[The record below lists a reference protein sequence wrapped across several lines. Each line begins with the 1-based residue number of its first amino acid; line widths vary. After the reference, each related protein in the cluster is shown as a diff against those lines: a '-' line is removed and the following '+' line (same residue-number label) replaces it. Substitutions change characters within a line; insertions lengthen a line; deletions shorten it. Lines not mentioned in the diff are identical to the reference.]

1 MRVGENVEI
10 NRPVEEGFTYVS
22 DPQTLPEWSGVV
34 KEVRSEAQGTLR
46 EGDRYTSVAKFLG
59 RTFETP
65 LEVTAQEPPRR
76 QSARSTGGPFPQEYT
91 YILEEAAGDGTRLT
105 LVAEREPGG
114 FFRLVGPLLQ
124 RAGSKGRVTV
134 AVGDTVGVV
143 EAWCPLD
150 VKGGRYAGTK

>member
-10 NRPVEEGFTYVS
+10 SRPVEEVFAYVS
-22 DPQTLPEWSGVV
+22 DPQILPEWSGIV

-46 EGDRYTSVAKFLG
+46 EGDRYTSVAKSLG

-76 QSARSTGGPFPQEYT
+76 QSARSTGGPFLQEYT
-91 YILEEAAGDGTRLT
+91 YILEEAAGGGTRLT
-105 LVAEREPGG
+105 LVAEGEPGG

-124 RAGSKGRVTV
+124 RAGSRQFRADLATLK
-134 AVGDTVGVV
+134 DLL
-143 EAWCPLD
+143 EARD
-150 VKGGRYAGTK
+150 

>member
-10 NRPVEEGFTYVS
+10 SRPVEEVFTYVS
-22 DPQTLPEWSGVV
+22 DPQTLPEWSGIV

-91 YILEEAAGDGTRLT
+91 YILEEAAGGGTRLT
-105 LVAEREPGG
+105 LVAEGEPGG
-114 FFRLVGPLLQ
+114 FFRLAGPLLE
-124 RAGSKGRVTV
+124 RAVRRQFRTDLANLK
-134 AVGDTVGVV
+134 D
-143 EAWCPLD
+143 LL
-150 VKGGRYAGTK
+150 